1 MRRPLN
7 QKDQQRIDPEKIKKV
22 LLIRLRRIGDV
33 IMTTPAVSVLKK
45 NFPETELSYV
55 VEKPYADLITGNP
68 LIKET
73 FIIPAHARMKDFFSV
88 VNLIRKKKFDA
99 VIDFHG
105 GPRSSLMTLLSGA
118 DVKIGYKIKYRH
130 FIYHIK
136 LPRCSQ
142 TGPIHSVENHVNLVK
157 ALGIKSGAIPPL
169 YIPSSTE
176 KESSKIEHIMSRY
189 NLSDSQYISLHIGA
203 GNRFRSWDI
212 KNYIKLCGLFTQKS
226 GVKVVLIGAQEDQI
240 SANMIIKKTASS
252 PLSLVGDLSLREVRD
267 LISRSSLFVGPDSGP
282 MHIAA
287 STGTPIVALFGPTL
301 PENFGPWRAEHKIIQ
316 KILDCRPCRQRQC
329 VHEDF
334 RCLQGITPE
343 QVYEAGLDFLH
354 REN

>member
-1 MRRPLN
+1 LN

-33 IMTTPAVSVLKK
+33 IMTTPAVSVLRK
-45 NFPETELSYV
+45 NFPGIEISYV
-55 VEKPYADLITGNP
+55 IEKPYADLITGNP
-68 LIKET
+68 QIKEI
-73 FIIPAHARMKDFFSV
+73 FMLPAHARIPNFFSV
-88 VNLIRKKKFDA
+88 IKKIRKKRFDA

-130 FIYHIK
+130 PIYHIK
-136 LPRCSQ
+136 LPRRPR

-169 YIPSSTE
+169 FIPSSTE
-176 KESSKIEHIMSRY
+176 KENQKIKHIMSLH
-189 NLSDSQYISLHIGA
+189 NLSGSEYISLHIGA
-203 GNRFRSWDI
+203 GNRFRSWDVQ
-212 KNYIKLCGLFTQKS
+212 NYIRLCDLFTQKS
-226 GVKVVLIGAQEDQI
+226 GVKVVLLGAQEDKKSS
-240 SANMIIKKTASS
+240 SAIIKSTESA
-252 PLSLVGDLSLREVRD
+252 PLSLVGELSLREARD
-267 LISRSSLFVGPDSGP
+267 MISHSSLFVGPDSGP

-301 PENFGPWRAEHKIIQ
+301 PANFGPWRAEHKIIQ
-316 KILDCRPCRQRQC
+316 KDLDCRPCRQRQC

-343 QVYEAGLDFLH
+343 EVYEAGLEYLQ
-354 REN
+354 RETDS

>member
-7 QKDQQRIDPEKIKKV
+7 LKDQPRIDPENIKKI

-45 NFPETELSYV
+45 NFPETALSYV
-55 VEKPYADLITGNP
+55 IEKPYADLITGNP
-68 LIKET
+68 LITET
-73 FIIPAHARMKDFFSV
+73 FILPAHARIKDFFSV
-88 VNLIRKKKFDA
+88 VKKIRKKKFDA

-118 DVKIGYKIKYRH
+118 DIKIGYKIKYRH

-136 LPRCSQ
+136 LPRGPQ

-157 ALGIKSGAIPPL
+157 TLGIKSGAIPPL
-169 YIPSSTE
+169 YIPSSIE
-176 KESSKIEHIMSRY
+176 KENQKIKHIMSRH
-189 NLSDSQYISLHIGA
+189 NLSDSKFISMHIGA

-212 KNYIKLCGLFTQKS
+212 KNYIKLCDLFTQKS
-226 GVKVVLIGAQEDQI
+226 GVKVVLIGALEDKK
-240 SANMIIKKTASS
+240 SADAIIKKTKSP
-252 PLSLVGDLSLREVRD
+252 PLSSVGDLGLREVRD
-267 LISRSSLFVGPDSGP
+267 IISHSSLFVGPDSGP

-301 PENFGPWRAEHKIIQ
+301 PANFGPWRAEHKIIQ
-316 KILDCRPCRQRQC
+316 KDLDCRPCRQRQC

-343 QVYEAGLDFLH
+343 EVYEAGLEYLQ

>member
-7 QKDQQRIDPEKIKKV
+7 QKDQPRIDPDKIKRI

-45 NFPETELSYV
+45 NFPDSKLSYV

-73 FIIPAHARMKDFFSV
+73 FILPAHSHIKDFFSV
-88 VNLIRKKKFDA
+88 IKKIRMKKFDA

-118 DVKIGYKIKYRH
+118 GLKIGYKIKYRH

-136 LPRCSQ
+136 LERSPQ

-157 ALGIKSGAIPPL
+157 VLGIKSGAIPPL
-169 YIPSSTE
+169 YIPYSTE
-176 KESSKIEHIMSRY
+176 KENQRIEHIMSLH
-189 NLSDSQYISLHIGA
+189 NLSGSQYISLHIGA

-212 KNYIKLCGLFTQKS
+212 QNYIRLCDLFSQKS
-226 GVKVVLIGAQEDQI
+226 GVKVVLIGAHEDKN
-240 SANMIIKKTASS
+240 SADTIIKSTESS

-267 LISRSSLFVGPDSGP
+267 IISHSSLFVGPDSGP

-287 STGTPIVALFGPTL
+287 STGTPIIALFGPTL
-301 PENFGPWRAEHKIIQ
+301 PANFGPWRAEHKIIQ
-316 KILDCRPCRQRQC
+316 KDIDCRPCRQRQC

-334 RCLQGITPE
+334 RCLQDITPE
-343 QVYEAGLDFLH
+343 QVYEASLDFL
-354 REN
+354 

>member
-7 QKDQQRIDPEKIKKV
+7 LKDQPRIDAENIKKI

-45 NFPETELSYV
+45 NFPDTELSYV
-55 VEKPYADLITGNP
+55 IEKPYADLITGNP

-73 FIIPAHARMKDFFSV
+73 FILPAHSHIKDFFSV
-88 VNLIRKKKFDA
+88 IKKIRKKKFDA

-105 GPRSSLMTLLSGA
+105 GPRSSLMALFSGA
-118 DVKIGYKIKYRH
+118 CLRIGYKVKYKH

-136 LPRCSQ
+136 LLRSAQ
-142 TGPIHSVENHVNLVK
+142 KGYIHSVENHVNLVK

-176 KESSKIEHIMSRY
+176 KENQKIEYIMSLH
-189 NLSDSQYISLHIGA
+189 NLSDSKYISMHIGA

-212 KNYIKLCGLFTQKS
+212 GNYIKLCDMFSKQS
-226 GVKVVLIGAQEDQI
+226 GVKVVLIGAQEDKE
-240 SANMIIKKTASS
+240 SADAIIKKTESS

-267 LISRSSLFVGPDSGP
+267 IISHSSLFIGPDSGP

-301 PENFGPWRAEHKIIQ
+301 PAHFGPWRAEHKIIQ
-316 KILDCRPCRQRQC
+316 KDLDCRPCRQRHC

-334 RCLQGITPE
+334 RCLQGIIPE
-343 QVYEAGLDFLH
+343 QVYEAGLEYLN
-354 REN
+354 REI

>member
-1 MRRPLN
+1 MN
-7 QKDQQRIDPEKIKKV
+7 QKDQPRIDTEKIKRI

-45 NFPETELSYV
+45 NFPEIDLSYV
-55 VEKPYADLITGNP
+55 VEKPYADLITDNP
-68 LIKET
+68 QIKET
-73 FIIPAHARMKDFFSV
+73 FILPAHARIKDFFSV
-88 VNLIRKKKFDA
+88 VSKIRKKKFDA

-105 GPRSSLMTLLSGA
+105 GPRSSLMTLFSGA

-136 LPRCSQ
+136 LPRSAQ
-142 TGPIHSVENHVNLVK
+142 KGPIHSVENHVNLVK
-157 ALGIKSGAIPPL
+157 TLGIKSGAIPPL
-169 YIPSSTE
+169 YVPSSTE
-176 KESSKIEHIMSRY
+176 KENKKIERIISRH
-189 NLSDSQYISLHIGA
+189 NLSDSKFISMHIGA

-212 KNYIKLCGLFTQKS
+212 KNYIKLCDLFSEQS
-226 GVKVVLIGAQEDQI
+226 GVKVVLIGAREDKK
-240 SANMIIKKTASS
+240 SADTIIKKAAFS
-252 PLSLVGDLSLREVRD
+252 PLSLVGDLGLREVRD
-267 LISRSSLFVGPDSGP
+267 IISYSCLFVGPDSGP

-301 PENFGPWRAEHKIIQ
+301 PAHFGPWRAEHKIIQ
-316 KILDCRPCRQRQC
+316 KNLDCRPCRQRQC

-334 RCLQGITPE
+334 RCLQSITPE
-343 QVYEAGLDFLH
+343 QVYEAGLEYLQ